1 MYDLSLNC
9 FRELA
14 DRIDD
19 LALEIST
26 KRERLAGTP
35 RIGQEE
41 PMVPWIQI
49 PVVATQRPMIL
60 VEVGLDGDDKNSTE
74 LCGAQSN
81 PEKNTG
87 QVEKTYII
95 YICTMKG
102 FGYRYYI
109 VAINIY
115 IPQPGAGYH
124 NSYMLSFP
132 PPPKKNTKNMCVLPF
147 FLGSVFFCSPF
158 FFSPSPAS
166 KEGPTPPDYPT
177 MAPVVAA
184 SECSTGIGSK
194 VAPWILENS
203 SPGWLWCG
211 IFS

>member
-95 YICTMKG
+95 YI
-102 FGYRYYI
+102 Y
-109 VAINIY
+109 
-115 IPQPGAGYH
+115 
-124 NSYMLSFP
+124 
-132 PPPKKNTKNMCVLPF
+132 VL
-147 FLGSVFFCSPF
+147 
-158 FFSPSPAS
+158 
-166 KEGPTPPDYPT
+166 
-177 MAPVVAA
+177 
-184 SECSTGIGSK
+184 
-194 VAPWILENS
+194 
-203 SPGWLWCG
+203 
-211 IFS
+211 